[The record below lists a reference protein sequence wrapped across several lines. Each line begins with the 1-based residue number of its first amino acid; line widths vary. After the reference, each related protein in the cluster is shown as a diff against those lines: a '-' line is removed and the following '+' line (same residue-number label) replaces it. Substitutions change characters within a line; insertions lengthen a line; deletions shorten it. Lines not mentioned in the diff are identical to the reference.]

1 MDDTKKSAN
10 PMWGNRNLDSP
21 TTKSASQGTPGV
33 TVTADQVQQPSPG
46 TTPAPQPDATTSP
59 LSTPASTPLT
69 QQPLATQPGSS
80 VEPIVPLTDQ
90 ETTPIQPTPP
100 QIDPALPPQTHSQ
113 TLQGTDQQVPP
124 TPVQPIQQAQQTPGQ
139 QSQVPSQFVYAGFFR
154 RLIAVFVDALIL
166 LIPLALIS
174 FVLIFAGVMRGP
186 TTEGGVDA
194 TFSLIF
200 NAVMPIISFTYFIF
214 FIGKKGQTPGKK
226 ILGIKVIKKDTHKV
240 PGYLYAFLRE
250 VVGKFIAGLLFG
262 LGYFWMIWDKDK
274 QTWADKIA
282 STIVIKT

>member
-33 TVTADQVQQPSPG
+33 TVTADQAQQPS
-46 TTPAPQPDATTSP
+46 PAPQPDTATNPLSSPATT
-59 LSTPASTPLT
+59 ASAE
-69 QQPLATQPGSS
+69 QPLATQPESS
-80 VEPIVPLTDQ
+80 VEPIIPPANQ
-90 ETTPIQPTPP
+90 ETTPIQPAPP
-100 QIDPALPPQTHSQ
+100 QIDPTLPPQTHSQ

-200 NAVMPIISFTYFIF
+200 NAVMPIISFAYYIF

-226 ILGIKVIKKDTHKV
+226 ILGIKVIKKDTHEV

-250 VVGKFIAGLLFG
+250 VVGKIISSIIFC
-262 LGYFWMIWDKDK
+262 LGYFWMLWDKDK

>member
-1 MDDTKKSAN
+1 MDNPKNPKN
-10 PMWGNRNLDSP
+10 PMWGNKSLDSP

-33 TVTADQVQQPSPG
+33 TVTANQVQQPSP
-46 TTPAPQPDATTSP
+46 APQPDTATNP
-59 LSTPASTPLT
+59 LSPPTSTPLT
-69 QQPLATQPGSS
+69 QQPLAAQPESS
-80 VEPIVPLTDQ
+80 VEPIVSPTNQ
-90 ETTPIQPTPP
+90 EASPIQPAPP
-100 QIDPALPPQTHSQ
+100 QLDPTLPPQTHSQ
-113 TLQGTDQQVPP
+113 VLQGTDQQVPP
-124 TPVQPIQQAQQTPGQ
+124 APPTQPMQQNQQAPGQ

-154 RLIAVFVDALIL
+154 RLVAVIVDALIL

-194 TFSLIF
+194 TFTLIF
-200 NAVMPIISFTYFIF
+200 NAIMPIISYAYFIF

-226 ILGIKVIKKDTHKV
+226 ILGIKVIKRDTHEV

-250 VVGKFIAGLLFG
+250 VVGKFIAGFLFG